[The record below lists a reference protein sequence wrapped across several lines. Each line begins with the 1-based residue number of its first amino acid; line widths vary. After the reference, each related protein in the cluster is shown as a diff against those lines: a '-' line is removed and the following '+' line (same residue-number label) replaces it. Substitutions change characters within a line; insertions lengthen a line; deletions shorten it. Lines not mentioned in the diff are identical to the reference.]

1 MRRFSIQLLKEAPSA
16 PLRATANVAHA
27 YQPLARELFSAAF
40 ACCWKELNDSY
51 RSNLVQALKTAFV
64 ADVSPEISQALLN
77 LAEFMEHDESGG
89 LPIEINVLADLALK
103 CRAYAKALY
112 YKEREYASGKSA
124 SCVEALIRIN
134 GKLDLPEAALGL
146 LASCGENEAPFDQGG
161 NIEESSYGQPRQHAD
176 LYYSVMHN
184 TGSAVPGSNHQNID
198 VALKTELWL
207 AKLGAWTDALSLYE
221 SRLKSSPNDTGA
233 VVGCMR
239 CFSANAEWREV
250 LDLADH
256 PSLVHP
262 HEESSHIANLQRK
275 ANRMC
280 ANAAWRLE
288 QWGDLERY
296 AEKLVDNEPSRRYK
310 TSSGPTSK
318 DRVSIVDFDGAV
330 YSAVLHIHGKSW
342 TNAASSIDAARRAMD
357 SRLATLMTES
367 YGRAYR
373 SMVAAQNIAEM
384 EEIVDYLKLEDESN
398 GVAIGHPANHPDPTA
413 CRKRLLSVWK
423 RRLAGCSEDAE
434 VYDSIL
440 SIRSLVLRPE
450 EALSEKLHLSELARQ
465 HERSRFGEH
474 VLLEPLRKMHANING
489 ECFGFGLSENIALE
503 CKFSNVNERPNPIII
518 EKIIAGDLGG
528 IIPEYG
534 QSHEELFHQLVQ
546 TAGTI
551 ERYGDSATLARTYLM
566 FHFSGYGHCMN
577 SIWVY

>member
-1 MRRFSIQLLKEAPSA
+1 MRRFSIQLLNQAPSA
-16 PLRATANVAHA
+16 PLRATANLAHA

-40 ACCWKELNDSY
+40 ACCWKELNDTY

-112 YKEREYASGKSA
+112 YKEREYATGKSA
-124 SCVEALIRIN
+124 CVETLIRIN

-146 LASCGENEAPFDQGG
+146 LTSCGDNETPTDSDGHF
-161 NIEESSYGQPRQHAD
+161 EESSYRQPRHHNEM
-176 LYYSVMHN
+176 YYSVMHN
-184 TGSAVPGSNHQNID
+184 TGSTVPGSERQNID
-198 VALKTELWL
+198 NALKTELWL
-207 AKLGAWTDALSLYE
+207 AKLGAWNEALSLYE
-221 SRLKSSPNDTGA
+221 TRLKNSPNDTGA

-256 PSLVHP
+256 QGLLDPIKENP
-262 HEESSHIANLQRK
+262 KSSDLQRK

-296 AEKLVDNEPSRRYK
+296 AEKLVEDDAN
-310 TSSGPTSK
+310 SK
-318 DRVSIVDFDGAV
+318 NNASAPQNGFLNVDFDGAV
-330 YSAVLHIHGKSW
+330 YSAVLSIHEKSW
-342 TNAASSIDAARRAMD
+342 TRAASAIDAARRAMD

-373 SMVAAQNIAEM
+373 TMVAAQNIAEM
-384 EEIVDYLKLEDESN
+384 EEIVEYLKLEDEAR
-398 GVAIGHPANHPDPTA
+398 GADVGHPANRPDPA
-413 CRKRLLSVWK
+413 ASRRRMLSVWK
-423 RRLAGCSEDAE
+423 RRLAGCTEDAE

-440 SIRSLVLRPE
+440 SIRSLVLRPD
-450 EALSEKLHLSELARQ
+450 EAVDEKLHLSELARR
-465 HERSRFGEH
+465 HGRSRFGEQ
-474 VLLEPLRKMHANING
+474 VLIDPLTKMNADLNG
-489 ECFGFGLSENIALE
+489 ACFGFNLPDDISLDCN
-503 CKFSNVNERPNPIII
+503 FSNMNDKPSPVVI
-518 EKIIAGDLGG
+518 EKVLAGDLGS
-528 IIPEYG
+528 IVPVYG
-534 QSHEELFHQLVQ
+534 QTHEDLFHQLVQ
-546 TAGTI
+546 TAGSV
-551 ERYGDSATLARTYLM
+551 ER
-566 FHFSGYGHCMN
+566 
-577 SIWVY
+577 